1 MRIKGIASNAKYRK
15 VFDKKCFEN
24 IRNFENLLIFKFANS
39 KRLLKFRRFWESSNF
54 YNWHFF
60 LNLQNLLI
68 KKNFINKKKLNL
80 ENYKKLEH

>member
-39 KRLLKFRRFWESSNF
+39 KRLLKFRRF
-54 YNWHFF
+54 
-60 LNLQNLLI
+60 
-68 KKNFINKKKLNL
+68 
-80 ENYKKLEH
+80 